1 MTVTAITTGAEVT
14 LDLARFV
21 ANLQFDDL
29 SREIVAKTKQHV
41 LDGLGNQIAASAIS
55 QPARVVH
62 DLYSEWGGRGEA
74 TVVGYG
80 TRMPAPMTSMIN
92 AMMGHGVELDD
103 AHAKGLIKGGSVF
116 VAVAD
121 AVGEMTAATGA
132 ELITALVS
140 GYEVGVRMA
149 LAANPS
155 HRKRG
160 FHATGTA
167 GTFGAA
173 AITAKLLRLDAERT
187 AWALGLA
194 GVQAAG
200 IQAFLDDPCMA
211 KPLSPGKAAMNGVLA
226 GILAHRGFTGPRYVL
241 EGSEGW
247 FRAFSD
253 QFDLGR
259 LTRNLGTEF
268 MIMDV
273 AFKPHAA
280 CRYAHGPIDNAQA
293 IVRSHEFDRDDIDR
307 IEVGL
312 SELAIRQSGRSQ
324 CTTLNSAMGS
334 TPFGVALA
342 IARGRNGLQEY
353 WEGFRDSLV
362 HQLASQILL
371 VQDAE
376 AGEMGRQ
383 SWVRIRLKDG
393 RNLLEASSVP
403 KGEPQLP
410 LSNEEV
416 LGKFRGLGCF
426 ALDPDQV
433 EAMIGLVDGLAELP
447 DVGALNRSTVARRRR
462 QIDPL
467 A

>member
-1 MTVTAITTGAEVT
+1 MTVTAVKSGEQVT
-14 LDLARFV
+14 LDLAQFV
-21 ANLQFDDL
+21 ASIQFDDL
-29 SREIVAKTKQHV
+29 PAAVVAKAKQHV
-41 LDGLGNQIAASAIS
+41 LDGIGNQLAASVLS
-55 QPARVVH
+55 QPAKIVH
-62 DLYSEWGGRGEA
+62 DLHREWGGSAEA

-80 TRMPAPMTSMIN
+80 TRLPAPMTAMIN

-103 AHAKGLIKGGSVF
+103 AHAKGLIKAGSVF
-116 VAVAD
+116 VAVAN
-121 AVGEMTAATGA
+121 AVGEHTAATGA
-132 ELITALVS
+132 QLITALVA
-140 GYEVGVRMA
+140 GYDLGIRTA

-160 FHATGTA
+160 FHATGTV

-173 AITAKLLRLDAERT
+173 AITAKLLGLDAERT

-200 IQAFLDDPCMA
+200 IQAFLDDSCMA

-226 GILAHRGFTGPRYVL
+226 GVLAYRGFTGPRYVL
-241 EGSEGW
+241 EGREGW

-253 QFDLGR
+253 HFDLAQ
-259 LTRNLGTEF
+259 LTKNLGRDF
-268 MIMDV
+268 MIMEM

-293 IVRSHEFDRDDIDR
+293 ILQAQRFEPEAIERIDI
-307 IEVGL
+307 GL
-312 SELAIRQSGRSQ
+312 SELAIRQSGRTE

-342 IARGRNGLQEY
+342 LTRGRNGLHEY
-353 WEGFRDSLV
+353 WEGFKDATV
-362 HQLASQILL
+362 HRLAARAFLEL
-371 VQDAE
+371 DAD

-383 SWVRIRLKDG
+383 SSVRVRLNDG
-393 RNLLEASSVP
+393 REFVHRSQLP

-410 LSNEEV
+410 LSDEE
-416 LGKFRGLGCF
+416 LLAKFRGLGGF
-426 ALDPDQV
+426 ALEPDQV
-433 EAMIGLVDGLAELP
+433 DSLVRLVNELEQIH
-447 DVGALNRSTVARRRR
+447 DAGVLNRATVARERR
-462 QIDPL
+462 QIDPV

>member
-1 MTVTAITTGAEVT
+1 MTATAIRVGEEVT
-14 LDLARFV
+14 LDVARFV
-21 ANLQFDDL
+21 AELHFHDL
-29 SREIVAKTKQHV
+29 PGEIARKAKQHV

-55 QPARVVH
+55 QPARIVH
-62 DLYSEWGGRGEA
+62 DLYNDWGGRGEA

-80 TRMPAPMTSMIN
+80 TRLPAPMTAMIN

-116 VAVAD
+116 VSVAN
-121 AVGEMTAATGA
+121 AIGEMTAATGE
-132 ELITALVS
+132 ELITALVA

-211 KPLSPGKAAMNGVLA
+211 KPLSPGKAAMNGALA
-226 GILAHRGFTGPRYVL
+226 GILSHRGFTGPRYVL
-241 EGSEGW
+241 EGKEGW

-253 QFDLGR
+253 HFDLGR
-259 LTRNLGTEF
+259 VTGNLGTEF

-293 IVRSHEFDRDDIDR
+293 IVRTHEFDCGDIDK

-312 SELAIRQSGRSQ
+312 SELAIRQSGRSE

-342 IARGRNGLQEY
+342 IARGGNGLHEY
-353 WEGFRDSLV
+353 WDGFRDSVV
-362 HQLASQILL
+362 HQLASRVVL

-383 SWVRIRLKDG
+383 SWVRIHLKDG
-393 RNLLEASSVP
+393 RDLVQASNLP

-410 LSNEEV
+410 LSDDEV
-416 LGKFRGLGCF
+416 LEKFRGLGCF
-426 ALDPDQV
+426 ALDTDQV
-433 EAMIGLVDGLAELP
+433 EAIIGLVGSLEELR
-447 DVGALNRSTVARRRR
+447 DAGAVNRATVARRRR
-462 QIDPL
+462 QIEPL

>member
-1 MTVTAITTGAEVT
+1 MTVTAIKTEEQVT
-14 LDLARFV
+14 LDLAHFV
-21 ANLQFDDL
+21 ANLQFADL
-29 SREIVAKTKQHV
+29 PGEIAAKTKQHV

-55 QPARVVH
+55 QPARIVH

-80 TRMPAPMTSMIN
+80 TRLPAPMAAMIN

-103 AHAKGLIKGGSVF
+103 AHAKGLLKGGSVF
-116 VAVAD
+116 VSVAN
-121 AVGEMTAATGA
+121 AVGEMTAATGT
-132 ELITALVS
+132 ELITGLVA

-173 AITAKLLRLDAERT
+173 AITARLLRLDAERT

-226 GILAHRGFTGPRYVL
+226 GVLAHRGFTGPRYVL

-259 LTRNLGTEF
+259 VTSDLGAEF

-293 IVRSHEFDRDDIDR
+293 IVRAHAFDPGDIDT

-324 CTTLNSAMGS
+324 WTTLNSAMGS

-342 IARGRNGLQEY
+342 IARGRNGLHEY
-353 WEGFRDSLV
+353 WEGFRDPVV
-362 HQLASQILL
+362 HQLASQVRLTA
-371 VQDAE
+371 DAK

-393 RNLLEASSVP
+393 RDHLQSSALP

-410 LSNEEV
+410 LSNEEMMD
-416 LGKFRGLGCF
+416 KFRGLGGF

-433 EAMIGLVDGLAELP
+433 EAIIDLVSGLEELR
-447 DVGALNRSTVARRRR
+447 DVGALNRATVARRRR